1 MDIRGQCLNGQ
12 IVEVFRDK
20 EDDME
25 QKKAD
30 EDSDLYFTDLEYLQF
45 LESKRQEL
53 DKITKIVAVDST
65 ELGNK
70 YTESNVGMCGTKK
83 QCKENH
89 KCPLDNRRGHDNY
102 SYGCFYSCSIFNAK
116 AGKRP
121 CIEKIK
127 IRYERRICEFRKEM
141 NVREGNGNIRT
152 QQT

>member
-1 MDIRGQCLNGQ
+1 
-12 IVEVFRDK
+12 
-20 EDDME
+20 ME

-89 KCPLDNRRGHDNY
+89 KCPLDNRRGHDN
-102 SYGCFYSCSIFNAK
+102 
-116 AGKRP
+116 
-121 CIEKIK
+121 
-127 IRYERRICEFRKEM
+127 
-141 NVREGNGNIRT
+141 
-152 QQT
+152 